1 MRPHQFLL
9 SLLTLAANTAYA
21 QGVVNKS
28 LLAPPTER
36 AVPTWTT
43 TTFEQV
49 QAAVVFVA
57 IEVDGERDKF
67 LIKRPSTGIVVDASG
82 LVLTFH
88 HLVKELEG
96 ATDKRLFVQL
106 NDAGNTEL
114 DAKVVAHDVASGLVL
129 LKVAPPADGLQVAK
143 FGSDRPDTGEPVL
156 VISRPEGKDMLA
168 FAGVASNALS
178 STTLDGKSFEKS
190 EVFLTDSRNDERCDG
205 GAVFGADGCF
215 LGLFA
220 TEHVKRD
227 VRDAKLEDLQKPSFG
242 VVVPA
247 GRIRAALAKPFAKA
261 SNATLQKAPQRA
273 KHRFATAVAKVA
285 PSIVGVCSEAG
296 GWPKLGPKDPGCVQ
310 RHDRIGSA
318 VVLTKSG
325 LVVCNAHVCRGDG
338 DLQVKIG
345 GKLFAAEV
353 VKQSRASNLALL
365 QVDLKGK
372 QLQPAECAPDDDVD
386 LGEAMLAVA
395 RPLGTELLVS
405 GGVISA
411 MRGREG
417 GRIQA
422 DANLGNQNGGG
433 AVIDAA
439 GRVIG
444 ICDAGRED
452 PIARA
457 FRMRGEVTT
466 KESNLSTFLGIRQV
480 RKVFRGVLDEEA
492 DLADSIMTP
501 VAASVAQQQAR
512 RAALRDM
519 VKTTSGAML
528 NIYVARNIAE
538 ADPDDPFPPEPRWMP
553 MSLGSG
559 VIIDRSGLAVS
570 NWHVVDS
577 GVNPDG
583 SSNERHRITA
593 RVFGGKEYEVRVL
606 SISREDDLS
615 LLQLVLEEG
624 EEVYAVE
631 LGNSETL
638 GVGESVAAIGN
649 PHGRANTIT
658 YGVVSAKGQGIRVK
672 GRFNKLKH
680 VIETDAAINGGNS
693 GGALLDMDGRLV
705 GINSAGGGTFN
716 NVGYSIAVDHVRSQ
730 LTGLLMSAYKL
741 RSVDLGMRLLDED
754 GEVAVMDVDERG
766 PAALAGVQSGDRIT
780 SFAGTA
786 ITWSPGFAKTLALQT
801 AGTELPLEVDR
812 AGQKKSL
819 TIKPMAPEVWG
830 IIKQSGMLVRD
841 LQYAEDPDRVR
852 LAAIALHRA
861 FTGDKAGAP
870 RAIPEQAVVIER
882 VFAQDQG
889 NSDMQ
894 PGDLLLAIEFRNATD
909 DRPVLEAIDSA
920 AELRDIFSDRLIGKT
935 KGKDHY
941 KFAAEYKAWVARGNE
956 VLVITVRAKRLFW

>member
-1 MRPHQFLL
+1 MRPHLFLL
-9 SLLTLAANTAYA
+9 SLLSLAANTAYA

-96 ATDKRLFVQL
+96 ATDKRLFVRL

-114 DAKVVAHDVASGLVL
+114 DAKVVVHDVASGLVL
-129 LKVAPPADGLQVAK
+129 LKVAPPADGLQAAK

-156 VISRPEGKDMLA
+156 VVSRPEGKDMLA

-242 VVVPA
+242 VVVPV

-261 SNATLQKAPQRA
+261 SNATLQKAPQRV

-310 RHDRIGSA
+310 RHDRIGSG

-372 QLQPAECAPDDDVD
+372 PLQPAECASDDDVD

-411 MRGREG
+411 MRAREG

-466 KESNLSTFLGIRQV
+466 KESNLSTFVGIRQV
-480 RKVFRGVLDEEA
+480 RKVFRGVLEEEA

-512 RAALRDM
+512 KAALRDM

-631 LGNSETL
+631 LGNSENL
-638 GVGESVAAIGN
+638 GIGESVAAIGN

-693 GGALLDMDGRLV
+693 GGALLDMNGRLV

-716 NVGYSIAVDHVRSQ
+716 NVGYSIAVDHVRNQ
-730 LTGLLMSAYKL
+730 LTGLLMRAYKL
-741 RSVDLGMRLLDED
+741 RSADLGMRLLDDE
-754 GEVAVMDVDERG
+754 GKVVVMDVDERG
-766 PAALAGVQSGDRIT
+766 PAALAGVQSGDRIA

-786 ITWSPGFAKTLALQT
+786 ITWSPGFAKTLVQQT
-801 AGTELPLEVDR
+801 AGTELPLVVER
-812 AGQKKSL
+812 GGQKKSL
-819 TIKPMAPEVWG
+819 TVKPMAPEIWG
-830 IIKQSGMLVRD
+830 VIKQSGMVVRD
-841 LQYAEDPDRVR
+841 LSYAENPERVR
-852 LAAIALHRA
+852 LASIALHRA
-861 FTGDKAGAP
+861 FTGDKTGAP
-870 RAIPEQAVVIER
+870 HAIPEQVVTVER

-889 NSDMQ
+889 NSDMM
-894 PGDLLLAIEFRNATD
+894 PGDLLLALEFRNATD
-909 DRPVLEAIDSA
+909 GRPVLESIDSV
-920 AELRDIFSDRLIGKT
+920 AELRDIFSDRLVGKT

-941 KFAAEYKAWVARGNE
+941 KFAAEYKAWVARGND
-956 VLVITVRAKRLFW
+956 VKVITVRAKRLFW